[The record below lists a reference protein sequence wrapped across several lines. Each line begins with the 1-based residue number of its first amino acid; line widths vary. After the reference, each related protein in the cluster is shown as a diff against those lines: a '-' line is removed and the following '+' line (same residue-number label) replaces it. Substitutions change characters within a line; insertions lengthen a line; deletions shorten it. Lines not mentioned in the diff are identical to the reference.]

1 MENYFEQLVLNRQS
15 CRNFNDQPLEQEKVE
30 RIANLARLSPSAC
43 NSQPWKMI
51 LVTDSEKVLKTA
63 DALGVNGHNK
73 FLNKAKAFIVPI
85 EKQAT
90 LKEGVRFDR
99 NHFVKYDI
107 GELIA
112 YITLGAQSMGVKSC
126 IIGMVDQAK
135 LRSAL
140 SLKDDEFANVVVALG
155 YSDIPT
161 REKTRKPV
169 CEIIQKA

>member
-1 MENYFEQLVLNRQS
+1 MENYFEKLVLNRQS
-15 CRNFNDQPLEQEKVE
+15 CRNFNDAPLEVEKVE
-30 RIANLARLSPSAC
+30 YIANIARLTPSAC
-43 NSQPWKMI
+43 NSQPWQMI
-51 LVTDSEKVLKTA
+51 LVTDKDKVEKTA
-63 DALGVNGHNK
+63 LALGVNGHNK
-73 FLNKAKAFIVPI
+73 FLSKAKAFIVPI

-112 YITLGAQSMGVKSC
+112 YVTLCAQSVGVKSC
-126 IIGMVDQAK
+126 IIGMVDQEK

-140 SLKDDEFANVVVALG
+140 SLNDGEFANVVVALG

-161 REKTRKPV
+161 REKIRKPV
-169 CEIIQKA
+169 TEIITKA